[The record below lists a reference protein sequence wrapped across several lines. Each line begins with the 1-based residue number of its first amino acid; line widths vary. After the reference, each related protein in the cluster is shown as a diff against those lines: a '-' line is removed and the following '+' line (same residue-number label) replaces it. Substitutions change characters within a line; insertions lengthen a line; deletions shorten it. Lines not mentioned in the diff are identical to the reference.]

1 MLAEALG
8 HSVGMSHGTRE
19 QAWAAGRH
27 PRPLNDGRSRNMQA
41 NRRTDTKPE
50 VRLRAALHRRG
61 HRFRKDLRLD
71 LDGARVRPDVVFTRK
86 RIAVFVDGCFW
97 HLCPL
102 HGRQPKVN
110 DWYWGPKLQRTVE
123 RDLAA
128 TAALE
133 AAGWTVVRLWEHES
147 VDDAVSMIESAMAA
161 HPVEAPSA
169 EASPEKKAAR

>member
-1 MLAEALG
+1 
-8 HSVGMSHGTRE
+8 
-19 QAWAAGRH
+19 
-27 PRPLNDGRSRNMQA
+27 MQA

-61 HRFRKDLRLD
+61 HRFRKDLRVD
-71 LDGARVRPDVVFTRK
+71 LDGARVRPDIVFTRK

-110 DWYWGPKLQRTVE
+110 DWYWGPKLRRTVE

-128 TAALE
+128 TAALQ
-133 AAGWTVVRLWEHES
+133 AAGWAVLRLWEHEPI
-147 VDDAVSMIESAMAA
+147 DDAVMQVERVLASRGTQPA
-161 HPVEAPSA
+161 PVCNG
-169 EASPEKKAAR
+169 R

>member
-1 MLAEALG
+1 M
-8 HSVGMSHGTRE
+8 GMSQGARE
-19 QAWAAGRH
+19 QAWADGRH

-41 NRRTDTKPE
+41 NRRSDTKPE
-50 VRLRAALHRRG
+50 VRLRKALHRRG

-71 LDGARVRPDVVFTRK
+71 LGAARVRPDIVFTRK
-86 RIAVFVDGCFW
+86 RVAVFVDGCFW

-102 HGRQPKVN
+102 HGRKPKIN

-133 AAGWTVVRLWEHES
+133 AAGWAVVRLWEHES
-147 VDDAVSMIESAMAA
+147 IDDAVAMIESAI
-161 HPVEAPSA
+161 
-169 EASPEKKAAR
+169 AARAALSPVAL